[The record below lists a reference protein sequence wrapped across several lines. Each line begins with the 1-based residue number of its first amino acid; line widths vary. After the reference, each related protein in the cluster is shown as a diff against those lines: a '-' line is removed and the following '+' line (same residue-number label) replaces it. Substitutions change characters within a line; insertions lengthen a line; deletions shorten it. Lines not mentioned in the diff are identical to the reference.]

1 MEDQSVTIELARE
14 ERVSCSPE
22 IKAKLSVLDVAE
34 CALHVAFVG
43 LKIPRPLSVGEMIAP
58 AVVMYLHDLE
68 AALGEPV

>member
-34 CALHVAFVG
+34 CALHVGFVG
-43 LKIPRPLSVGEMIAP
+43 SKFRAVGEMIAP
-58 AVVMYLHDLE
+58 AVVMNRHDLTP
-68 AALGEPV
+68 ACKA